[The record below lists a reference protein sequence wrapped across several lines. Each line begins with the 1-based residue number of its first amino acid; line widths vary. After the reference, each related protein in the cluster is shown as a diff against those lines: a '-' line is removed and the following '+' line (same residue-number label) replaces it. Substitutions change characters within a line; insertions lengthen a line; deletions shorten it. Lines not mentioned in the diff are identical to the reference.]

1 MTEQAQQFLA
11 DLANRYAEGSFPN
24 HQIWSISL
32 TAEQKTAFG
41 NELRARNLLVPMFL
55 GAEAPWRLT
64 DEGLE
69 LILSILPLS
78 EDAKQSLADL
88 KQLYER
94 AGFPNHKVWNFTPA
108 ADSAA
113 ATGELRARGY
123 IEPMFMGRNPPM
135 RLTDWGVSALLDNEF
150 GDASPSAD

>member
-1 MTEQAQQFLA
+1 MTEQAQQFLVA
-11 DLANRYAEGSFPN
+11 LANRYASRGFPN
-24 HQIWSISL
+24 HQTWGFNLS
-32 TAEQKTAFG
+32 TEKKTAFG

-78 EDAKQSLADL
+78 EEAKQSLAFL
-88 KQLYER
+88 KQLYV
-94 AGFPNHKVWNFTPA
+94 GKGNPNHKVWNFTPA

-113 ATGELRARGY
+113 VTGELRARGY

-135 RLTDWGVSALLDNEF
+135 RLTDWGVSELLDNEF
-150 GDASPSAD
+150 GTPSAD